1 MTGFDAAVGTGFA
14 GTSLMGVKDADN
26 RLKEASY
33 INMLT
38 GHDTTRDTFYE
49 VKIPLTEL
57 KITRAQLESTG
68 LEIMMGQ
75 GEFSCMDTLPND
87 SATSDTTK
95 VSDSNSPLEWADID
109 SLSVPFARVGH
120 LK

>member
-1 MTGFDAAVGTGFA
+1 MTGFDAGVGTGFA

-26 RLKEASY
+26 RLKEASC

-68 LEIMMGQ
+68 LGNYDGTGGILLYGY
-75 GEFSCMDTLPND
+75 S
-87 SATSDTTK
+87 SK
-95 VSDSNSPLEWADID
+95 
-109 SLSVPFARVGH
+109 
-120 LK
+120 